1 MIGDCK
7 KPLTL
12 LRFSVNH
19 PCAECDTYVTFVYI
33 GGRRR
38 PGGTPMGGYQHDI
51 TKEEVGG
58 SSRSRNRGV
67 GNGNQHPGRGRQAR
81 CIESG
86 R

>member
-33 GGRRR
+33 GGVADRAAHQW
-38 PGGTPMGGYQHDI
+38 GLST
-51 TKEEVGG
+51 
-58 SSRSRNRGV
+58 
-67 GNGNQHPGRGRQAR
+67 
-81 CIESG
+81 
-86 R
+86 

>member
-33 GGRRR
+33 GGTSPTGRHTN
-38 PGGTPMGGYQHDI
+38 GGLST
-51 TKEEVGG
+51 
-58 SSRSRNRGV
+58 
-67 GNGNQHPGRGRQAR
+67 
-81 CIESG
+81 
-86 R
+86 